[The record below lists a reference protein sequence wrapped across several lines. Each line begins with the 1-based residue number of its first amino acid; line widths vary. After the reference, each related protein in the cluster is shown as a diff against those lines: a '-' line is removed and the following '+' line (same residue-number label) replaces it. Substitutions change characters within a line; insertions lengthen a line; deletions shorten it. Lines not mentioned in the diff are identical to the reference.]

1 MTYLENPYGFC
12 PVCNH
17 PGEYRERRPNG
28 NDRCKNGHIYPSK
41 SAIQGGETGSEKL
54 TIDAASS
61 TEKEHEII
69 KLNEKIDRLR
79 DQISQINVANVDR
92 WNDGWKAAEKKICS
106 WLLNP
111 CENEG
116 HDDRWCQICSI
127 RSDIADQI
135 LSGIYKNNLE

>member
-1 MTYLENPYGFC
+1 MTYLESIYGFC

-17 PGEYRERRPNG
+17 PGQYRERRPNG
-28 NDRCKNGHIYPSK
+28 NDCCQNGHIYPSK
-41 SAIQGGETGSEKL
+41 SAIQSGETIA
-54 TIDAASS
+54 IDANPPINRDD
-61 TEKEHEII
+61 EII
-69 KLNEKIDRLR
+69 KLNEKVDRLR

-92 WNDGWKAAEKKICS
+92 WNDGWKAAERKICS
-106 WLLNP
+106 WLLNQ
-111 CENEG
+111 CGSES